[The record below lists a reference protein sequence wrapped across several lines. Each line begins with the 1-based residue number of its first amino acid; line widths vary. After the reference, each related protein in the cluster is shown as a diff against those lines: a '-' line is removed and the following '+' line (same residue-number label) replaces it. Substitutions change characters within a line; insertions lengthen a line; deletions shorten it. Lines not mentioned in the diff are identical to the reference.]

1 VAAGCVSRVLSPTLV
16 VTQLRFLTKVASVHL
31 LLVEFWNGFPAE
43 TAVVIILFFDRIDV
57 KIYYLCLILRWFII
71 VSNLKFKIKSWNP
84 NLSVYFK

>member
-1 VAAGCVSRVLSPTLV
+1 MADADVSRDLSSTLA
-16 VTQLRFLTKVASVHL
+16 LNDYL
-31 LLVEFWNGFPAE
+31 LLAEFWNGFPAE

-84 NLSVYFK
+84 SLSVYFK

>member
-1 VAAGCVSRVLSPTLV
+1 VAAGGVARVLSPTLAA
-16 VTQLRFLTKVASVHL
+16 TELRFLTKAATVHL

-71 VSNLKFKIKSWNP
+71 VSNLNST
-84 NLSVYFK
+84 